1 MDDFLTPVSTT
12 VKRPKESIPE
22 QVQNLVIT
30 SPEDALEVL
39 KNKPD
44 LKAVGNALNY
54 LAVESYKKDGF
65 HLVNP
70 APLSTLIAHTL
81 VTAILPDFWRI
92 LKKTNE
98 HRKQFVRLFSNPNG
112 LGAIMNRLRP
122 LIDDCRQK
130 KSVSNMRDSSSH
142 IEDIIEVLDAVLV
155 GDRTSIEIWNDIQ
168 GHVKNSIQSKLIWKE
183 YVAQVAS
190 GRVLSIVAEAE
201 DALKG
206 KGVSRTECWL
216 ASGSQ
221 YAFWLGQNIAV
232 FMKDDNSVEASL
244 LAATEMGGKALFL
257 GYTGLYFFIQLSSFL
272 TSG

>member
-81 VTAILPDFWRI
+81 VTVILPDFWRI

-130 KSVSNMRDSSSH
+130 KSVGNMRDSSSH

-206 KGVSRTECWL
+206 KGISRTECWL

-272 TSG
+272 TSA

>member
-155 GDRTSIEIWNDIQ
+155 WDRTSIEIWNDIQ

-221 YAFWLGQNIAV
+221 YAFWLGQNVAV